1 MWTVAL
7 GRRRHGPDGRT
18 ITRPVGD
25 GSSRRPRTMRLA
37 AWLSNLEACCQPR
50 PKGLAHSSPA
60 SARRSMDRGSWSVPL
75 EAQMKLPTI
84 LSTHPSTKARS
95 QAAGGPF
102 RGDGGPPTADAPKTN
117 GPSNPGPRSLR
128 APPKGGSRHCAKIT
142 VRIELCYV

>member
-1 MWTVAL
+1 MGADVT
-7 GRRRHGPDGRT
+7 GRMVGPRSM
-18 ITRPVGD
+18 P
-25 GSSRRPRTMRLA
+25 LA
-37 AWLSNLEACCQPR
+37 AWLSDLGPR
-50 PKGLAHSSPA
+50 SL
-60 SARRSMDRGSWSVPL
+60 SANRGPRAELIGHQRFAWRSADLGSWSVPL
-75 EAQMKLPTI
+75 EAGMKLPTI
-84 LSTHPSTKARS
+84 LSAHPSTKARS